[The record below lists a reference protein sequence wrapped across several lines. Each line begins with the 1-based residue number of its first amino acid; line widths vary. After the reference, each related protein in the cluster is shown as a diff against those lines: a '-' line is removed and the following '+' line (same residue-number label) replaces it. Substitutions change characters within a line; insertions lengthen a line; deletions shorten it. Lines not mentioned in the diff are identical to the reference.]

1 MSAISARDYDPVTAE
16 VIGSRIRSIVSEAA
30 ITIIRTSG
38 SPVITESQDFSTALF
53 DADGEHVGY
62 SGYVVTHIGSSL
74 VGVQSVMRDFP
85 RDELRRGDQF
95 ICNCPYTAGAI
106 HQGDVGIISPLF
118 HDEELV
124 GWAFSNAHVLD
135 IGGMSPGGWA
145 PVAWDRYAEALNFPP
160 TRFVEGGRMR
170 DDWARFLMNNVRLP
184 GPVMGDLKSLVAA
197 NIATQRRLDDL
208 IAKYGL
214 DDYRRYCEIN
224 KDLSEAA
231 LRERIARLPDG
242 VYRSEDWVEYD
253 GHGEDKLVHI
263 RCEVTVAGDELRVD
277 FSGSDPQYDGFGN
290 AGWGATLGVMAAMVM
305 ITLAH
310 DLPMNAGILRPLT
323 VIAGEEGTVLNP
335 TIPAPV
341 SCGHMEGATKGGRAF
356 AEALVQAL
364 QLSGD
369 QWLESRTA
377 GLGTFAWPGNSWTG
391 MSQHGAYTAF
401 AVMDCGSCGM
411 GAQST
416 GDGLDISSYEVVMNC
431 SIPDIET
438 NEELY
443 PMLYLWRRLNVGSGG
458 PGLNR
463 GGNGLDLAWVPWN
476 TDGLVGTL
484 ENACA
489 EVPSQ
494 GVLGGYPGDTNR
506 YLVVRDA
513 GVEEI
518 LAAGTHVPGPEDL
531 ASGAVEQTLNHVA
544 GVALGPT
551 DVFHQV
557 TGGGAGWK
565 DPLLREPERVEADV
579 RAGYLTEEQAL
590 RAYGVVMADAE
601 ETDRRRAAIRAERLG
616 REPTA
621 PAPAA
626 GDRRMPLLRRGSGE
640 IACGCCD
647 EPLGS
652 AWREN
657 AALRE
662 IPLSERLAEMGLFAQ
677 RRDDPVLVLREFF
690 CPGCATCLHTQ
701 VQPQGAPI
709 ADDGL
714 VAAQAGVSA
723 SENA

>member
-1 MSAISARDYDPVTAE
+1 MQTRNYDPVTAE

-30 ITIIRTSG
+30 ITIKRTSG

-53 DADGEHVGY
+53 DAAGEHVGY
-62 SGYVVTHIGSSL
+62 SGYVITHIGSSL
-74 VGVQSVMRDFP
+74 VGVQSVMRDFAL
-85 RDELRRGDQF
+85 DELRRGDQF

-118 HDEELV
+118 YEDELV

-160 TRFVEGGRMR
+160 TRFVDGGKMR
-170 DDWARFLMNNVRLP
+170 EDWVRFLMNNVRLP

-208 IAKYGL
+208 ISKYGL
-214 DDYRRYCEIN
+214 EEYRRYCEIN

-231 LRERIARLPDG
+231 LRERIARIPDG
-242 VYRSEDWVEYD
+242 KYSSEDWVEYD
-253 GHGEDKLVHI
+253 GHGEDKLVRI
-263 RCEVTVAGDELRVD
+263 CCELTVAGDELTVD

-290 AGWGATLGVMAAMVM
+290 AGWGATYGVMAAMVM
-305 ITLAH
+305 ITFAH

-356 AEALVQAL
+356 AETLVQAL

-369 QWLESRTA
+369 PWLESRTA

-391 MSQHGAYTAF
+391 ISQHGAYTAF

-416 GDGLDISSYEVVMNC
+416 GDGLDVASYEVVMNC

-463 GGNGLDLAWVPWN
+463 GGNGLDLAWMPWD

-489 EVPSQ
+489 QVPSASA
-494 GVLGGYPGDTNR
+494 LGGLPGDTNR
-506 YLVVRDA
+506 YELLRGSGARSMLEA
-513 GVEEI
+513 GRM
-518 LAAGTHVPGPEDL
+518 PGPEELRGD
-531 ASGAVEQTLNHVA
+531 VEPTLNHVT
-544 GVALGPT
+544 GVQLSSDT
-551 DVFHQV
+551 VFHQI
-557 TGGGAGWK
+557 TGGGSGWK
-565 DPLLREPERVEADV
+565 DPLLREQSRVEADV
-579 RAGYLTEEQAL
+579 QAGYVTEHQA
-590 RAYGVVMADAE
+590 RTAYGVLIGDEAGTESARARLRRERLGHDPRSVPRNAATRMPIVTTDAGEFACGYCDEALGDFWRDALVVREADL
-601 ETDRRRAAIRAERLG
+601 AERLRTIG
-616 REPTA
+616 ISTQPRSDPRLVLCE
-621 PAPAA
+621 
-626 GDRRMPLLRRGSGE
+626 L
-640 IACGCCD
+640 CC
-647 EPLGS
+647 PSCGS
-652 AWREN
+652 A
-657 AALRE
+657 LHTE
-662 IPLSERLAEMGLFAQ
+662 IRSEHRPLSGPLA
-677 RRDDPVLVLREFF
+677 REELKT
-690 CPGCATCLHTQ
+690 A
-701 VQPQGAPI
+701 V
-709 ADDGL
+709 
-714 VAAQAGVSA
+714 VAGRA
-723 SENA
+723 